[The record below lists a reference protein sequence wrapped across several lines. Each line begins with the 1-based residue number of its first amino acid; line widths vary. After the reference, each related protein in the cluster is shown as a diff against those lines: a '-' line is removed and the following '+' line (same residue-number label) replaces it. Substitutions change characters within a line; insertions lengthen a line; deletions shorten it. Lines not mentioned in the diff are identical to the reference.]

1 VVNNKA
7 LLVAVALCFPLF
19 VAGGNTGASPSMTT
33 RVSVASDEAKANASE
48 TEATDPRYVIVHLRT
63 PEAPGVAALDRVDG
77 AVQVRTV
84 QERVLSSLTPP
95 DFEVTYRYQLLP
107 ALAGTVSPEGA
118 RILEHHPDVLSIER
132 NRPLQAGLSNS
143 VPLIHANNV
152 HALGYT
158 GEGAVVAV
166 IDTGVDT
173 DNVDLADS
181 LIHQECFMA
190 GPLLASRCPNGSSYQ
205 VGPGAAEDDHGHGTN
220 VAGIIT
226 SNGTTTPVAVAPG
239 AQVEA
244 FKIIDKNGMA
254 AESDLIAVLDHILAA
269 HPEIDVVNMS
279 LGSFSE
285 YSPGSCESVALPYNQ
300 LRSNAI
306 LPFAAAMN
314 RGIKNAMA
322 YPACVGSVI
331 SVGAV
336 YSYSFG
342 SFGGSPYPCWDWTA
356 ADKVA
361 CWSNSDPSLDLLAP
375 GCSIGSTGMNQFISV
390 MCGTSQATP
399 HAAAVAALVAGAT
412 STITP
417 NQIERVLESTGV
429 VLTDPANGVTTP
441 RVDALA
447 AFDFDTDGIL
457 NPNDP
462 DDDNDDLPDVREIA
476 CGSDP
481 LNAASL
487 PERTDTPGDD
497 DGDAQVNEALPP
509 EAESYDCDGDGF
521 IGSAEA
527 AITTNDQDPCGAS
540 GWPADLT
547 GDNKLNIADFTSFVF
562 PLRPDSSFN
571 YFNHTVPDPS
581 IVGEERWNLDIA
593 SGAGLINIADL
604 NALNPAVNA
613 PTSRPPMFG
622 GQPAFFTNLGQ
633 CPWAP

>member
-1 VVNNKA
+1 
-7 LLVAVALCFPLF
+7 
-19 VAGGNTGASPSMTT
+19 
-33 RVSVASDEAKANASE
+33 
-48 TEATDPRYVIVHLRT
+48 
-63 PEAPGVAALDRVDG
+63 
-77 AVQVRTV
+77 
-84 QERVLSSLTPP
+84 
-95 DFEVTYRYQLLP
+95 
-107 ALAGTVSPEGA
+107 
-118 RILEHHPDVLSIER
+118 
-132 NRPLQAGLSNS
+132 
-143 VPLIHANNV
+143 
-152 HALGYT
+152 
-158 GEGAVVAV
+158 
-166 IDTGVDT
+166 
-173 DNVDLADS
+173 
-181 LIHQECFMA
+181 
-190 GPLLASRCPNGSSYQ
+190 
-205 VGPGAAEDDHGHGTN
+205 
-220 VAGIIT
+220 
-226 SNGTTTPVAVAPG
+226 
-239 AQVEA
+239 
-244 FKIIDKNGMA
+244 
-254 AESDLIAVLDHILAA
+254 
-269 HPEIDVVNMS
+269 
-279 LGSFSE
+279 
-285 YSPGSCESVALPYNQ
+285 
-300 LRSNAI
+300 
-306 LPFAAAMN
+306 
-314 RGIKNAMA
+314 
-322 YPACVGSVI
+322 
-331 SVGAV
+331 
-336 YSYSFG
+336 
-342 SFGGSPYPCWDWTA
+342 
-356 ADKVA
+356 
-361 CWSNSDPSLDLLAP
+361 
-375 GCSIGSTGMNQFISV
+375 MNQFISV

-412 STITP
+412 PTITP